1 MQTFKINSPYNNL
14 INLKVIQGHFATTS
28 SHINY
33 YIDLTT
39 LKARANEAKAVAK
52 SMSQEYLAT
61 TIVDTIVCIDGT
73 NVIGAYLADALT
85 ESGIMSMNQHNTM
98 YITTP
103 EVNSVG
109 QLTFKDDVIPM
120 IRNRHVLLL
129 LATATTG
136 HTTGQAIECIKYYGG
151 SIAGIS
157 AIFSAIENVQ
167 GYDVHTIFHLKDIE
181 GYASY
186 NSHECPFCKAKVQLD
201 GLVSAGGITG
211 MNFTYDG
218 IEHLS

>member
-1 MQTFKINSPYNNL
+1 MQSFKIDSPYNNL
-14 INLKVIQGHFATTS
+14 ISLKITQGHFATTS

-39 LKARANEAKAVAK
+39 LKARASEATAVAT
-52 SMSQEYLAT
+52 SLSHEYIAT

-73 NVIGAYLADALT
+73 DVIGAYLADQLT
-85 ESGIMSMNQHNTM
+85 KSGIMSMNQHKTM
-98 YITTP
+98 YVITP

-109 QLTFKDDVIPM
+109 QLTFRDNVIPM
-120 IRNRHVLLL
+120 IKNKHVMLL

-136 HTTGQAIECIKYYGG
+136 QTTEKAIECIEYYGG

-157 AIFSAIENVQ
+157 AIISAIDNVQ
-167 GYDVHTIFHLKDIE
+167 GYDVHSIFHTNDIE

-186 NSHECPFCKAKVQLD
+186 SSHECPFCKAGMKLD
-201 GLVSAGGITG
+201 GLVSAGGIS
-211 MNFTYDG
+211 
-218 IEHLS
+218 ELR

>member
-1 MQTFKINSPYNNL
+1 MQTYKINSPYNNL
-14 INLKVIQGHFATTS
+14 INLKVMQGHFATTS

-52 SMSQEYLAT
+52 SMSHEYLAT
-61 TIVDTIVCIDGT
+61 TIVDTIVCLDGT

-85 ESGIMSMNQHNTM
+85 DSGIMSMNQHGTM

-109 QLTFKDDVIPM
+109 QMTFKDDVVPM

-129 LATATTG
+129 LSTITTG
-136 HTTGQAIECIKYYGG
+136 HTTEQAIECIQYYGG
-151 SIAGIS
+151 TLAGVS
-157 AIFSAIENVQ
+157 SIFSAIDSIQ
-167 GYDVHTIFHLKDIE
+167 GYDIHSIFHVNDIE

-186 NSHECPFCKAKVQLD
+186 NSHECPFCKAGIPLD

-211 MNFTYDG
+211 MNFTYEG

>member
-1 MQTFKINSPYNNL
+1 MQTFRIDSPYNNL
-14 INLKVIQGHFATTS
+14 INLKVSQGHFATTS

-39 LKARANEAKAVAK
+39 LKARASEATAVAT
-52 SMSQEYLAT
+52 SLSHEYIAS

-73 NVIGAYLADALT
+73 DVIGAYLADQLT
-85 ESGIMSMNQHNTM
+85 KSGIMSMNQHKTM
-98 YITTP
+98 YVITP

-109 QLTFKDDVIPM
+109 QLTFRDNVIPM
-120 IRNRHVLLL
+120 IKNKHVMLL

-136 HTTGQAIECIKYYGG
+136 QTTEKAIECIEYYGG

-157 AIFSAIENVQ
+157 AIFSAIDNVQ
-167 GYDVHTIFHLKDIE
+167 GYDVHSIFHTNDIE

-186 NSHECPFCKAKVQLD
+186 SSHECPFCKAGMKLD
-201 GLVSAGGITG
+201 GLVSAGGIS
-211 MNFTYDG
+211 
-218 IEHLS
+218 ELR

>member
-1 MQTFKINSPYNNL
+1 MQTFRIDSPYNNL
-14 INLKVIQGHFATTS
+14 INLKVSQGHFATTS

-39 LKARANEAKAVAK
+39 LKARASEATAVAT
-52 SMSQEYLAT
+52 SLSHEYIAS

-73 NVIGAYLADALT
+73 DVIGAYLADQLT
-85 ESGIMSMNQHNTM
+85 KSGIMSMNQHKTM
-98 YITTP
+98 YVITP

-109 QLTFKDDVIPM
+109 QLTFRDNVIPM
-120 IRNRHVLLL
+120 IKNKHVMLL

-136 HTTGQAIECIKYYGG
+136 QTTEKAIECIEYYGG

-157 AIFSAIENVQ
+157 AIFSAIDNVQ
-167 GYDVHTIFHLKDIE
+167 GYDVHSIFHINDIE

-186 NSHECPFCKAKVQLD
+186 SSHECPFCKAGIKLD
-201 GLVSAGGITG
+201 GLVSAGGIS
-211 MNFTYDG
+211 
-218 IEHLS
+218 ELR

>member
-1 MQTFKINSPYNNL
+1 MQTFRIDSPYNNL
-14 INLKVIQGHFATTS
+14 INLKVSQGHFATTS

-39 LKARANEAKAVAK
+39 LKARASEATAVAT
-52 SMSQEYLAT
+52 SLSHEYIAS

-73 NVIGAYLADALT
+73 DVIGAYLADQLT
-85 ESGIMSMNQHNTM
+85 KSGIMSMNQHETM
-98 YITTP
+98 YVITP

-109 QLTFKDDVIPM
+109 QLTFRDNVIPM
-120 IRNRHVLLL
+120 IKNKHVMLL

-136 HTTGQAIECIKYYGG
+136 QTTEKAIECIEYYGG

-157 AIFSAIENVQ
+157 AIFSAIDNVQ
-167 GYDVHTIFHLKDIE
+167 GYDVHSIFHTNDIE

-186 NSHECPFCKAKVQLD
+186 SSHECPFCKAGIKLD
-201 GLVSAGGITG
+201 GLVSAGGIS
-211 MNFTYDG
+211 
-218 IEHLS
+218 ELR